1 MKRTW
6 TVRGVLIPAVVVLL
20 TVSCGGGS
28 AAKSSP
34 TSAETPAPSAATAG
48 ADSPAAH
55 AMKQLLDVFSRQD
68 WNAAY
73 DLLHPA
79 ERKLVDRDLFVRCS
93 KQGSNSPPTF
103 TDVRV
108 TREVTEHNTAIPG
121 TDVKQDSQ
129 LLTVEVNANGSPLK
143 QDMHQYSV
151 TASGI
156 GRPPRMP

>member
-1 MKRTW
+1 
-6 TVRGVLIPAVVVLL
+6 
-20 TVSCGGGS
+20 
-28 AAKSSP
+28 
-34 TSAETPAPSAATAG
+34 
-48 ADSPAAH
+48 
-55 AMKQLLDVFSRQD
+55 MKQLLDVFSRQD
-68 WNAAY
+68 WNVAY

-121 TDVKQDSQ
+121 TDVSQDSE
-129 LLTVEVNANGSPLK
+129 LLSLELNANGSPLK

-151 TASGI
+151 NGQWYWATTEDAMKALVAGKCFT
-156 GRPPRMP
+156 MQ